1 MSAIKQ
7 SYFDELDQLSPFEIL
22 VYLKRQER
30 DLIDKIKLAQEEAIA
45 YALSTGETGQVA
57 NIDGAKVT
65 LKLVTVK
72 PTSPMIKALKEDIDD
87 FRSELKVKNGDR
99 LAQLE
104 AEIYALT
111 TDEEIQELEEKLALE
126 MAKMEGE
133 KKPQIAVT
141 LPK

>member
-22 VYLKRQER
+22 VYLKRQEL